1 MPPIRFDIW
10 WSETDHKTVKV
21 DSEQLVGE
29 VVSEIKEQLGD
40 RLPESDHTDNIIEYT
55 LFKAV
60 QGRREP
66 ILARKRTLSQT
77 RIIEGELMYLA
88 NLRAPWW
95 DQPQATAA
103 QHLQPQVAAQ
113 AVNVQPRSCRIQLS
127 AGYSLEVPPDGI
139 QFSRNYLLTTLPQQL
154 VVLEQAKSFAGLKS
168 RLQAVSRE
176 QHCEIIRQ
184 GSQWLLRAYAYTY
197 VDGRGLSKG
206 MTTLLGCSTTIVLGH
221 NGWAVEVRFTSP

>member
-40 RLPESDHTDNIIEYT
+40 RLPESDQTDTIIEYT

-66 ILARKRTLSQT
+66 ILARKRTLAQT
-77 RIIEGELMYLA
+77 RIVEGELMYLA

-95 DQPQATAA
+95 DQPSAAT
-103 QHLQPQVAAQ
+103 QHLNPQAAAQ
-113 AVNVQPRSCRIQLS
+113 AVNVQPRACRIQLS
-127 AGYSLEVPPDGI
+127 AGYSLELAADGV
-139 QFSRNYLLTTLPQQL
+139 QLSRNFLLTALPQQL
-154 VVLEQAKSFAGLKS
+154 VLLEQAKSFAGLPS

-176 QHCEIIRQ
+176 QHCAIVQQ
-184 GSQWLLRAYAYTY
+184 GAHWLLRAYAYTY

-206 MTTLLGCSTTIVLGH
+206 MTTMLARSTTIVLGH
-221 NGWAVEVRFTSP
+221 NGWPINVRLASS